1 MAIKQHPSRRAF
13 GALWLSAALLVSVDS
28 AAENGQRVVT
38 LSPQVRTLVP
48 PETGAPISMSAAS
61 MDAASVDVA
70 RAFLRQHRVV
80 DNAENINALAYVIA
94 GEDRRLLS
102 GAGDKLYVRG
112 DVPRHAQVGIYRQ
125 SAPYHT
131 LDGAPLGVELIS
143 IGIAQYVSDDGD
155 IAQLEVL
162 SSHREVR
169 VNDLVLPLPEPA
181 LGAELTPRAPLTSV
195 EGHIIAVPD
204 GVRFIGR
211 LQIVTLDVGRLD
223 GLQPGHVLQVEQQG
237 EQVGDPRSEEMIQL
251 PSTEA
256 GSVLVFKPFD
266 HVSYALVMQASRVLE
281 VGDQVSSSV
290 R

>member
-1 MAIKQHPSRRAF
+1 MAIKQHLSRRAF
-13 GALWLSAALLVSVDS
+13 GALWLSAALLVGVAC

-38 LSPQVRTLVP
+38 LSPQVPVS
-48 PETGAPISMSAAS
+48 I
-61 MDAASVDVA
+61 DVA
-70 RAFLRQHRVV
+70 QAFLRQHRVV
-80 DNAENINALAYVIA
+80 NSAEDINELAYVVA
-94 GEDRRLLS
+94 GEDRRLMS

-125 SAPYHT
+125 SAPYQT
-131 LDGAPLGVELIS
+131 LDGAPLGIELIHV
-143 IGIAQYVSDDGD
+143 GTARHVSDDGD

-162 SSHREVR
+162 SSHQEVR

-181 LGAELTPRAPLTSV
+181 LGAELIPRAPLTSV

-211 LQIVTLDVGRLD
+211 LQIVTLDLGRLD

-237 EQVGDPRSEEMIQL
+237 ERVSDPRSEEMIQL

-266 HVSYALVMQASRVLE
+266 HVSYGLVMQASRVLE
-281 VGDQVSSSV
+281 VGDHVTSSV